1 MNFAFAGTPDFA
13 AWVLADLA
21 ALSRRPAVVISQPDR
36 PRGRGRKATPPPA
49 VLEADRLGLES
60 VRVEDVND
68 PGVLARLETAGV
80 SILVVG
86 AFGQILKWPLLEAF
100 LCLNVHASLLPAYRG
115 PAPIERALAAGE
127 PCTGVSIM
135 RMVEGLDEGP
145 WALQTSVS
153 VGPRDDVG
161 SLGRVLALVGAIGV
175 DQALNGLADG
185 TLRWTAQQGPATY
198 AAKLCAA
205 DCQLDLGKGAAA
217 VHDQVRSL
225 SPGIGA
231 RATSGG
237 VEFKVWRTW
246 PYGEPGLEPVP
257 SEGAGV
263 AGRPGEVQVGS
274 TRLFVGCGQGV
285 VELLMVQPAGKSKMA
300 ASDFMRGYGVRLGG
314 CLEPPGRRR
323 PDRQAPDGLQLQG

>member
-21 ALSRRPAVVISQPDR
+21 ALRRQPALVISLPDR
-36 PRGRGRKATPPPA
+36 PRGRGRQVTAPPA

-60 VRVEDVND
+60 VQAENIND
-68 PGVLARLETAGV
+68 PAVLARLRATGI
-80 SILVVG
+80 SILVVA
-86 AFGQILKWPLLEAF
+86 AFGQILNLPLLEAF

-127 PCTGVSIM
+127 RCTGVSIM
-135 RMVEGLDEGP
+135 RMAEGLDEGP

-153 VGPRDDVG
+153 VGPRDDAG
-161 SLGRVLALVGAIGV
+161 SLGRVLAVVGAAGV
-175 DQALNGLADG
+175 DQVLNGLADG
-185 TLRWTAQQGPATY
+185 TVRWTAQQGTASY

-205 DCQLDLGKGAAA
+205 DCRLDLGKGAAA

-231 RATSGG
+231 GATSGG

-246 PYGEPGLEPVP
+246 PYGQPGLGPLP
-257 SEGAGV
+257 REGAGV
-263 AGRPGEVQVGS
+263 AGRPWEVQVSGA
-274 TRLFVGCGQGV
+274 RLFVGCHQGA
-285 VELLMVQPAGKSKMA
+285 VEVLMVQPAGKSKMA
-300 ASDFMRGYGVRLGG
+300 TSDFIRGYGARLSGW
-314 CLEPPGRRR
+314 LESPSRRR
-323 PDRQAPDGLQLQG
+323 PDRRAPGGLQPQG